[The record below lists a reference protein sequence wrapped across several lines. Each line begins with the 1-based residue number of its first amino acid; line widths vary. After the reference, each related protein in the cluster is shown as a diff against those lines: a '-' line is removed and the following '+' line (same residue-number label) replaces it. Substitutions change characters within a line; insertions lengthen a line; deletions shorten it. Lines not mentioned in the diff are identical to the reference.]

1 MLVPLVLR
9 SSPGLWSLEAREDP
23 LRSCAMPFG
32 DVVASPF
39 SETLSGRE
47 QSLAGAEARTPQRVS
62 KSGRKEQT
70 LKAVIQKST

>member
-1 MLVPLVLR
+1 
-9 SSPGLWSLEAREDP
+9 
-23 LRSCAMPFG
+23 MPFG

-47 QSLAGAEARTPQRVS
+47 QSLAGAEVRTPQRVS

-70 LKAVIQKST
+70 LKAVIQRST